1 MFVSKLHIRGFRCF
15 ADSTVYLH
23 SGLNVII
30 GENNSGKTALVES
43 LRWALGGRQGR
54 LDLHDFHHAAPT
66 DEKSAGPP
74 MIEIRATLSSSGTS
88 DHPDDLACVADW
100 LVSLGSSWEAELACR
115 CFLPDRDS
123 EAFGETL
130 EQERAE
136 AASAEGLDPYWDVVR
151 DFLPKFVSRIYGG
164 APGLERRADPDMV
177 RKLQVQFVEPIRDV
191 QSELFRGG
199 DPLLGQ
205 MLREGLDLGKDGDA
219 RRQSRRSF
227 RQGMSQLRD
236 AVVQRIDTER
246 LFSLV
251 EDTGAAH
258 GGAPLVGGDPQED
271 DLIRSLRLLVKDERI
286 TIPAP
291 RNGLGYNNLLY
302 MSLLLAHLN
311 LAVDEMLHG
320 ENTVIF
326 PVLCIEEPEA
336 HLHPALQRK
345 LLRFLSIRGGD
356 GNELDGKSKTASGL
370 GQVFVTTHSTHITA
384 AADLDQV
391 ILLQRRGTAVS
402 ATYPGELF
410 GGDEAAKERKHY
422 VQRYLDATKSALL
435 FAKGTLLVEGI
446 TELLLVPRFA
456 EQLGL
461 SLEDQL
467 VAIVACGGLTFK
479 HFLTLFGV
487 TAANS
492 RRGAHLSSPVAC
504 LVDADPW
511 RKASSGGRRSICW
524 PCLLQKDDAAYV
536 YGRESETLLSL
547 RDSASSHSHVG
558 IFHGRLTFEYDLAMA
573 NGPSEALLTDACQHN
588 DLLRGL
594 CDGENCA
601 ESECLD
607 IICSKRSAAPD
618 EIEKAIPAGAR
629 REHLFAMLYC
639 ISVEN
644 RKGAHASL
652 LFERMLREETQLKP
666 PTYVQDAIQW
676 VCRPREGA

>member
-1 MFVSKLHIRGFRCF
+1 MSKLHIRGFRCF
-15 ADSTVYLH
+15 AETTVHFH

-30 GENNSGKTALVES
+30 GENNSGKTALLEG
-43 LRWALGGRQGR
+43 LRWALGGRQER

-66 DEKSAGPP
+66 DEKPAEPP
-74 MIEIRATLSSSGTS
+74 VIEIRVTLSSSGTN

-115 CFLPDRDS
+115 CFLPDR
-123 EAFGETL
+123 EAETFGKAL

-136 AASAEGLDPYWDVVR
+136 PASAEGVDPYWDVVR
-151 DFLPKFVSRIYGG
+151 DFLPKFVARIYGG

-205 MLREGLDLGKDGDA
+205 MLREGLDLGQDGDA
-219 RRQSRRSF
+219 RRQSRRLF
-227 RQGMSQLRD
+227 RQSMSQLRD
-236 AVVQRIDTER
+236 TLVQRIDTQR

-258 GGAPLVGGDPQED
+258 GGAPLVGGDPRED
-271 DLIRSLRLLVKDERI
+271 DLIRSLRLLVKDEQI
-286 TIPAP
+286 TVPAP

-311 LAVDEMLHG
+311 LAADETLHG
-320 ENTVIF
+320 ENTAIF

-345 LLRFLSIRGGD
+345 LLRFLSIRG
-356 GNELDGKSKTASGL
+356 AGL

-391 ILLQRRGTAVS
+391 ILLQRQGSAVS

-410 GGDEAAKERKHY
+410 GDDDDAKQRKRY

-487 TAANS
+487 TAAEL
-492 RRGAHLSSPVAC
+492 RRGAHLSNPIAC

-511 RKASSGGRRSICW
+511 RKASVGGRRSMCW
-524 PCLLQKDDAAYV
+524 PCLLEQDREAYE
-536 YGRESETLLSL
+536 YGHESQPLRAL
-547 RDSASSHSHVG
+547 RDSTASHGHVG
-558 IFHGRLTFEYDLAMA
+558 IYAAHLTFEYDLALA

-594 CDGENCA
+594 CDGERGA
-601 ESECLD
+601 EGECLD
-607 IICSKRSAAPD
+607 IICSKRSAAP
-618 EIEKAIPAGAR
+618 EEMEKALPVEGR
-629 REHLFAMLYC
+629 REQLFAMLYC

-644 RKGAHASL
+644 SKGAHASL
-652 LFERMLREETQLKP
+652 LFERMLREETQLAP
-666 PTYVQDAIQW
+666 PAYIQDAIQW
-676 VCRPREGA
+676 LCRPAEGV